1 MSFDEQV
8 LVIAFFA
15 VALKL
20 YLWSTMVQVD
30 VEPDR
35 KDVLDLDDSGLRVRA
50 EARPD
55 GAEGIVATLLSPSL
69 EGDRYA

>member
-20 YLWSTMVQVD
+20 YLCSTMVRVD
-30 VEPDR
+30 VEPGR
-35 KDVLDLDDSGLRVRA
+35 KDVLDLDDSGLRVGA

-55 GAEGIVATLLSPSL
+55 GAEGIVATSLRPSL
-69 EGDRYA
+69 EGDKYV